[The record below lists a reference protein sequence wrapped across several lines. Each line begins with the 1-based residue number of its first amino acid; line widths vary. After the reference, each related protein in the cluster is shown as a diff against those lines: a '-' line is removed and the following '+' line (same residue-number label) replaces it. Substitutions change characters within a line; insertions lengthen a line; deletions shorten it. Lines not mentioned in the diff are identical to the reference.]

1 MKIAIS
7 IMLALFIMGCSAE
20 RSNEAQNSE
29 PKQVVGEMSDNDQVQ
44 TDDAADQE
52 ETAPVVQETMDA
64 ADGDTAEAEA
74 EAEADDKETETE

>member
-20 RSNEAQNSE
+20 SSNEAQNSE
-29 PKQVVGEMSDNDQVQ
+29 PVQVVGETSENVQAQ

-52 ETAPVVQETMDA
+52 ETAPAAQESMDA
-64 ADGDTAEAEA
+64 ADGDAV
-74 EAEADDKETETE
+74 EAEADDKETETEE